1 MNIINYKDIDTII
14 PAHDTMIYCTC
25 AEKNQIHYLE
35 KINVWFNR
43 YKHLDGD
50 FYVFNDG
57 HILEENKQIEFDD
70 RIIFVEFDENYGRP
84 DSYSAVF
91 PGWKRS
97 FCYAMKLSLKYEY
110 FCHIENDT
118 FIKDINLFYV
128 EDIKRLIED
137 YINEITNYKL
147 KQRIEELKKQQKI
160 LENQGKIEESISLAI
175 EIAKVSKELKR
186 GRLN

>member
-25 AEKNQIHYLE
+25 AEKNQTNYLE

-118 FIKDINLFYV
+118 FIKDINLF
-128 EDIKRLIED
+128 
-137 YINEITNYKL
+137 NEKL
-147 KQRIEELKKQQKI
+147 KINGLITAPICINYNWIESACFIMNDKQIRQNCF
-160 LENQGKIEESISLAI
+160 EYFN
-175 EIAKVSKELKR
+175 SKERQYETSFLKTD
-186 GRLN
+186 